1 MNTDP
6 TIQPATPDAPIDSV
20 ASSESY
26 AANPQKRLAV
36 QVGLVACVLAVAG
49 GIIYWMHHRGMA
61 PAKLLTPVQMKY
73 SIEQTQARYY
83 EGEDRILRSLAMAGP
98 PPQVPLEDI
107 RENPFR
113 LDRAPQEEAPI
124 TPTEIRPVRDEVLI
138 KAEKLLDTLSIEM
151 VLNSETNPLT
161 KINGKVY
168 RVGEKVDDVLEIVS
182 ISGRSVTF
190 RAKTLMRTVEMKD
203 QR

>member
-1 MNTDP
+1 MHTDP
-6 TIQPATPDAPIDSV
+6 TVTTEASAPEEIKPAA
-20 ASSESY
+20 SY
-26 AANPQKRLAV
+26 ASDPRKRLTK
-36 QVGLVACVLAVAG
+36 QIGIVAGVLVLAG
-49 GIIYWMHHRGMA
+49 GVIYWMHHRGIA
-61 PAKLLTPVQMKY
+61 PAKLIKPVQMKY

-107 RENPFR
+107 NENPFR
-113 LDRAPQEEAPI
+113 LDRAPREEGPV
-124 TPTEIRPVRDEVLI
+124 TPTEIKPIRDPLLV
-138 KAEKLLDTLSIEM
+138 KAEQMLDSIKIEM
-151 VLNSETNPLT
+151 VLNNEANPLA

-168 RVGEKVDDVLEIVS
+168 RVGDRVDDVLEIVS

-190 RAKTLMRTVEMKD
+190 RAKTLMRTVEMHS